1 MVYQLSYE
9 LRNTEKDYTS
19 FYNFLEREM
28 GQSALHVLRDSWW
41 IHIDSPAELKTL
53 CDNVRAHMGEKDIFF
68 LSELHKD
75 QVNGWM
81 PSSHWKWL
89 NEHQD

>member
-9 LRNTEKDYTS
+9 LRNTERDYTS

-28 GQSALHVLRDSWW
+28 GESALHVLRDSWW
-41 IHIDSPAELKTL
+41 IYISSPSELADL
-53 CDNVRAHMGEKDIFF
+53 CDGIRSHMGDRDIFF

-89 NEHQD
+89 NEHLD